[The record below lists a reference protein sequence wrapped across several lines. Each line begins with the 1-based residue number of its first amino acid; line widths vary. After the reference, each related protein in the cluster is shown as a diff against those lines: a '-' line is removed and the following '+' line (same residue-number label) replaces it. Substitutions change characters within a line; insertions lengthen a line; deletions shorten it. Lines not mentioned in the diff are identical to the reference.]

1 MDFNRFN
8 EEDFDNG
15 YSRNLLWRLW
25 HASWAFEME
34 HLSEKCGKVCKHN
47 VSYNYL
53 ENVLYH
59 HEKLKSNVAFY

>member
-1 MDFNRFN
+1 MTLLINSHRFN

-34 HLSEKCGKVCKHN
+34 HLSEKCGKVN
-47 VSYNYL
+47 IEL
-53 ENVLYH
+53 P
-59 HEKLKSNVAFY
+59 FI